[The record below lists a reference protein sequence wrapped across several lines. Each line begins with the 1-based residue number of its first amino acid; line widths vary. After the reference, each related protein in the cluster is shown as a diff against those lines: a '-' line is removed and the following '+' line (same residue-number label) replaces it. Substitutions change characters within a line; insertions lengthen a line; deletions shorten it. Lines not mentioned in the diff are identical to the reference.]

1 MTLTKNIFISVVV
14 GLFIPLILYLSGF
27 GFSDTL
33 INDFN
38 NNGVLYVLEKFTVWF
53 LLISVLTFTI
63 ISLIID
69 KDPTLTKK
77 IIMYMVIGATV
88 GLLLNISG
96 LMKVSLVSENL
107 VGGVFYVI
115 GKIFLYALQMLV
127 VPLVFVSLFCGTTA
141 LNDPAMLGK
150 LGGKTLL
157 LYLITTAL
165 AISIAISFAYL
176 LNPGVGFN
184 LPTDLEYTAKQAPPF
199 VEVLISLVPRNP
211 IQSMATGNMLQII
224 VFAILLG
231 LAATMAG
238 KSGKRII
245 SVFEDLNVVIMNLV
259 KMVMHIAPYAVFAL
273 IAKVFAE
280 IGVDAISKLSLY
292 FFTVLA
298 ALFVHALLVY
308 PTMLTTLARLNPL
321 KFLLKMRTAM
331 TFAFGTSSSNAT
343 IPVTLQT
350 ATDRLGVDKAVGSFS
365 IPFGATINMDGTS
378 IMQGVAT
385 VFIAQAYGIDL
396 TMTQLGTVV
405 LMATMA
411 SIGTAG
417 VPGVGLIML
426 ATVLS
431 QVGIPVEGIGII
443 IGVDRLLDMTRT
455 AVNITGDCAVTCIVA
470 KSEDKLDLDVFNDP
484 DAGVIEEKHAY

>member
-1 MTLTKNIFISVVV
+1 M
-14 GLFIPLILYLSGF
+14 
-27 GFSDTL
+27 
-33 INDFN
+33 
-38 NNGVLYVLEKFTVWF
+38 
-53 LLISVLTFTI
+53 
-63 ISLIID
+63 
-69 KDPTLTKK
+69 TLTKK
-77 IIMYMVIGATV
+77 IIIYMFIGAVV
-88 GLLLNISG
+88 GLAINLTG
-96 LMKVSLVSENL
+96 LMDNSIVNNYLI
-107 VGGVFYVI
+107 GGLFYVI
-115 GKIFLYALQMLV
+115 GKIFLYSLQMLV

-150 LGGKTLL
+150 LGGKTLV

-176 LNPGVGFN
+176 INPGIGFD

-199 VEVLISLVPRNP
+199 VEVLINLVPKNP
-211 IQSMATGNMLQII
+211 VQAMANGNMLQII
-224 VFAILLG
+224 VFSILLG

-238 KSGKRII
+238 KPGERII
-245 SVFEDLNVVIMNLV
+245 SLFEDFNVVIMRLV
-259 KMVMHIAPYAVFAL
+259 KMVMELAPYAVFAL

-292 FFTVLA
+292 FITVII
-298 ALFVHALLVY
+298 ALFIHALLVY
-308 PTMLTTLARLNPL
+308 PTMLTVLAKLNPI
-321 KFLLKMRTAM
+321 KFLSKMRTPM
-331 TFAFGTSSSNAT
+331 TFAFGTASSNAT
-343 IPVTLQT
+343 IPVTMQT
-350 ATDRLGVDKAVGSFS
+350 VTERMGVDKAVGSFS

-396 TMTQLGTVV
+396 TLTQLGTVV

-426 ATVLS
+426 ATVLT

-455 AVNITGDCAVTCIVA
+455 AVNVTGDCAVTCIVA
-470 KSEDKLDLDVFNDP
+470 KSEGKLDMDVFNDP
-484 DAGVIEEKHAY
+484 EAGVIVEEHVY

>member
-1 MTLTKNIFISVVV
+1 M
-14 GLFIPLILYLSGF
+14 
-27 GFSDTL
+27 
-33 INDFN
+33 
-38 NNGVLYVLEKFTVWF
+38 
-53 LLISVLTFTI
+53 
-63 ISLIID
+63 
-69 KDPTLTKK
+69 TLTKK
-77 IIMYMVIGATV
+77 IIIFMFVGAIV
-88 GLLLNISG
+88 GLGINFAG
-96 LMKVSLVSENL
+96 LMPTLKNPESTFASTYIA
-107 VGGVFYVI
+107 GGVFYVI

-157 LYLITTAL
+157 LYLVTTAL
-165 AISIAISFAYL
+165 AITIAISFAYL
-176 LNPGVGFN
+176 INPGIGFD

-199 VEVLISLVPRNP
+199 VDVLINLVPKNP
-211 IQSMATGNMLQII
+211 VEAMATGNMLQII
-224 VFAILLG
+224 VFSILLG

-238 KSGKRII
+238 KPGERII
-245 SVFEDLNVVIMNLV
+245 SFFEDFNVVIMRLV
-259 KMVMHIAPYAVFAL
+259 KMVMELAPYAVFAL

-292 FFTVLA
+292 FFTVII
-298 ALFVHALLVY
+298 ALFIHALIVY
-308 PTMLTTLARLNPL
+308 PTMLTLLGKLNPI
-321 KFLLKMRTAM
+321 KFLMKMRTPM
-331 TFAFGTSSSNAT
+331 TFAFGTASSNAT
-343 IPVTLQT
+343 IPVTMRT
-350 ATDRLGVDKAVGSFS
+350 VTERMGVDKAVGSFS

-396 TMTQLGTVV
+396 TLTQLGTVV

-426 ATVLS
+426 ATVLT

-443 IGVDRLLDMTRT
+443 LGIDRLLDMTRT
-455 AVNITGDCAVTCIVA
+455 AVNVTGDCAVTCIVA
-470 KSEDKLDLDVFNDP
+470 KSEGKLDIDVFNDP
-484 DAGVIEEKHAY
+484 DAGVIEEEHAY

>member
-1 MTLTKNIFISVVV
+1 MIIGAIVGLSINIF
-14 GLFIPLILYLSGF
+14 GLMDNS
-27 GFSDTL
+27 
-33 INDFN
+33 
-38 NNGVLYVLEKFTVWF
+38 
-53 LLISVLTFTI
+53 I
-63 ISLIID
+63 ISD
-69 KDPTLTKK
+69 
-77 IIMYMVIGATV
+77 Y
-88 GLLLNISG
+88 
-96 LMKVSLVSENL
+96 L
-107 VGGVFYVI
+107 VGGLFYVV

-150 LGGKTLL
+150 LGGKTLI
-157 LYLITTAL
+157 LYLVTTAL

-176 LNPGVGFN
+176 INPGVGFD

-199 VEVLISLVPRNP
+199 VEVLINLVPRNP
-211 IQSMATGNMLQII
+211 VQAMATGNMLQII
-224 VFAILLG
+224 VFSILLG

-238 KSGKRII
+238 KSGQRII
-245 SVFEDLNVVIMNLV
+245 SLFEDLNVVIMKLV
-259 KMVMHIAPYAVFAL
+259 KMVMELAPYAVFAL

-292 FFTVLA
+292 FITVLI
-298 ALFVHALLVY
+298 ALFIHALIVY
-308 PTMLTTLARLNPL
+308 PTMLTILGKLNPI
-321 KFLLKMRTAM
+321 KFLMKMRTPM
-331 TFAFGTSSSNAT
+331 TFAFGTASSNAT
-343 IPVTLQT
+343 IPVTLRT
-350 ATDRLGVDKAVGSFS
+350 VTERMGVDKAVGSFS

-396 TMTQLGTVV
+396 TLTQLGTVV

-426 ATVLS
+426 ATVLT

-455 AVNITGDCAVTCIVA
+455 AVNVTGDCAVTCIVA
-470 KSEDKLDLDVFNDP
+470 KSEGKLDLDVFNDP
-484 DAGVIEEKHAY
+484 DAGVIEEKHVF

>member
-1 MTLTKNIFISVVV
+1 M
-14 GLFIPLILYLSGF
+14 
-27 GFSDTL
+27 
-33 INDFN
+33 
-38 NNGVLYVLEKFTVWF
+38 
-53 LLISVLTFTI
+53 
-63 ISLIID
+63 
-69 KDPTLTKK
+69 TLTKK
-77 IIMYMVIGATV
+77 IIIFMIAGAIV
-88 GLLLNISG
+88 GLGFNIFG
-96 LMKVSLVSENL
+96 LMPTIDNPESTFTSTYI
-107 VGGVFYVI
+107 VGGLFYVV

-176 LNPGVGFN
+176 INPGIGFN

-199 VEVLISLVPRNP
+199 VEVLINLVPRNP
-211 IQSMATGNMLQII
+211 IQAMATGNMLQII
-224 VFAILLG
+224 VFSILLG
-231 LAATMAG
+231 LAATMSG
-238 KSGKRII
+238 EPGKRII
-245 SVFEDLNVVIMNLV
+245 SLFEDFNVIIMKLV
-259 KMVMHIAPYAVFAL
+259 KMVMEIAPYAVFAL

-280 IGVDAISKLSLY
+280 IGIEAINSLSKY
-292 FFTVLA
+292 FITVL
-298 ALFVHALLVY
+298 VALLIHAFIVY
-308 PTMLTTLARLNPL
+308 PTMLTILGKLNPI

-331 TFAFGTSSSNAT
+331 TFAFGTASSNAT
-343 IPVTLQT
+343 IPVTMRT
-350 ATDRLGVDKAVGSFS
+350 VTERMGVDKAVGSFS

-396 TMTQLGTVV
+396 TLTQLGTVV

-426 ATVLS
+426 ATVLT

-484 DAGVIEEKHAY
+484 QAGVIEEEHVY

>member
-1 MTLTKNIFISVVV
+1 MFIGAVV
-14 GLFIPLILYLSGF
+14 GLA
-27 GFSDTL
+27 
-33 INDFN
+33 IN
-38 NNGVLYVLEKFTVWF
+38 
-53 LLISVLTFTI
+53 LT
-63 ISLIID
+63 
-69 KDPTLTKK
+69 
-77 IIMYMVIGATV
+77 
-88 GLLLNISG
+88 G
-96 LMKVSLVSENL
+96 LMDNSIVNNYLI
-107 VGGVFYVI
+107 GGLFYVI
-115 GKIFLYALQMLV
+115 GKIFLYSLQMLV

-150 LGGKTLL
+150 LGGKTLV

-176 LNPGVGFN
+176 INPGIGFD

-199 VEVLISLVPRNP
+199 VEVLINLVPKNP
-211 IQSMATGNMLQII
+211 VQAMANGNMLQII
-224 VFAILLG
+224 VFSILLG

-238 KSGKRII
+238 KPGERII
-245 SVFEDLNVVIMNLV
+245 SLFEDFNVVIMRLV
-259 KMVMHIAPYAVFAL
+259 KMVMELAPYAVFAL

-292 FFTVLA
+292 FITVII
-298 ALFVHALLVY
+298 ALFIHALLVY
-308 PTMLTTLARLNPL
+308 PTMLTVLAKLNPI
-321 KFLLKMRTAM
+321 KFLSKMRTPM
-331 TFAFGTSSSNAT
+331 TFAFGTASSNAT
-343 IPVTLQT
+343 IPVTMQT
-350 ATDRLGVDKAVGSFS
+350 VTERMGVDKAVGSFS

-396 TMTQLGTVV
+396 TLTQLGTVV

-426 ATVLS
+426 ATVLT

-455 AVNITGDCAVTCIVA
+455 AVNVTGDCAVTCIVA
-470 KSEDKLDLDVFNDP
+470 KSEGKLDMDVFNDP
-484 DAGVIEEKHAY
+484 EAGVIVEEHVY